1 MIDGKTIN
9 LNGREFL
16 VPPAPLSCVRR
27 YHEVFEGTAP
37 ITILIMAEIIHAAL
51 KRNYPD
57 LTQDELENDYLNVAN
72 MKEAFNIVMNVSGAE
87 AKK

>member
-1 MIDGKTIN
+1 MTDGKKIM
-9 LNGREFL
+9 LNGREFI

-57 LTQDELENDYLNVAN
+57 LTQDELENEYLDVAN
-72 MKEAFNIVMNVSGAE
+72 MRETFNIVMNVSGAE

>member
-9 LNGREFL
+9 LNGREFI
-16 VPPAPLSCVRR
+16 VPAAPLSCVRR

-51 KRNYPD
+51 TRNYPD

>member
-1 MIDGKTIN
+1 MVDGKKIT

-16 VPPAPLSCVRR
+16 IPPASLSCVRR

-37 ITILIMAEIIHAAL
+37 VTLLIMAEIIHAAL
-51 KRNYPD
+51 KRNYPE
-57 LTQDELENDYLNVAN
+57 LTQEEVEDDYLDVAN
-72 MKEAFNIVMNVSGAE
+72 MRETFNIVMNVSGAE